1 MRKYFNPWRMMLLSL
16 ACFAATMTLVSCG
29 DDEPETVIDYYVNVE
44 EQFLV
49 NSSTST
55 TDRYISPSTRMNEA
69 IRKAYPTPNET
80 GNDAA
85 IIEACDKE
93 YQDYLMM
100 YTGRPEH
107 FTCLLHVMRAKKVGT
122 IVKQSEKLK
131 TYTYDIN
138 PSSEIEDED

>member
-1 MRKYFNPWRMMLLSL
+1 MMLLSL
-16 ACFAATMTLVSCG
+16 AVIAATMTFVSCG
-29 DDEPETVIDYYVNVE
+29 DDDPEAVIDYYVDIE

-49 NSSTST
+49 NASTST
-55 TDRYISPSTRMNEA
+55 TDRYISPVTRMNEA
-69 IRKAYPTPNET
+69 IRKAYPSPNET

-93 YQDYLMM
+93 HQDYLMM

-107 FTCLLHVMRAKKVGT
+107 FTCKLRVMRARKIGT
-122 IVKQSEKLK
+122 IVKQSEDLR

-138 PSSEIEDED
+138 PSSEFEEDD